1 MIRINL
7 IQKKQA
13 SYVSTSGA
21 PGGGFTAIK
30 ANIMNT
36 IKNGDMETILAIV
49 KSIGIPIVIA
59 LIANFGYDFYV
70 SQKTDEMNKEL
81 TSLDSEKD
89 RINKELQKIK
99 GFDAVKVELE
109 RSELVLR
116 AKIDTIEKLIRGR
129 DFTVKSLIT
138 LAQAMPRDIR
148 MTSIKATDTTF
159 ELKGG
164 TIDMALVGD
173 FQSKLGQTI
182 YFKDVTL
189 KNTVGDASGKQANF
203 ELGARRE

>member
-13 SYVSTSGA
+13 SYVSSGA
-21 PGGGFTAIK
+21 VSGGLSSLYGDLLNNFRSSGFQSFLPIF
-30 ANIMNT
+30 
-36 IKNGDMETILAIV
+36 
-49 KSIGIPIVIA
+49 KSIGIPVLIA
-59 LIANFGYDFYV
+59 LIANFGYDYYV
-70 SQKTDEMNKEL
+70 SVKTSQMSSEL
-81 TSLDSEKD
+81 AGLDSEKD

-99 GFDAVKVELE
+99 GFESVKVELE

-138 LAQAMPRDIR
+138 LAQAMPRDIW
-148 MTSIKATDTTF
+148 MTLVKATDSAF
-159 ELKGG
+159 EFKGG

-189 KNTVGDASGKQANF
+189 KSTARDANDKQANF

>member
-13 SYVSTSGA
+13 SYVSSGA
-21 PGGGFTAIK
+21 KGAGLSSMYGDLLSNFRSSGFQSFLPIF
-30 ANIMNT
+30 
-36 IKNGDMETILAIV
+36 
-49 KSIGIPIVIA
+49 KSIGLPILIA
-59 LIANFGYDFYV
+59 LIANFGYDYYV
-70 SQKTDEMNKEL
+70 SFKTGQMSAEL
-81 TSLDSEKD
+81 AGLDSEKD

-99 GFDAVKVELE
+99 GFESVKVELE

-116 AKIDTIEKLIRGR
+116 AKIDTIEQLIRGR

-138 LAQAMPRDIR
+138 LAQAMPRDIW
-148 MTSIKATDTTF
+148 MTSVKATDTTF
-159 ELKGG
+159 EFKGG

-189 KNTVGDASGKQANF
+189 KNTARDANDKQANF